1 MCVCTYVLCM
11 SCLIGQI
18 SLLLC
23 NVKNLTIY
31 LFIYLSAHIPSR
43 QDVLISSLESSLERY
58 KVLGNPAANE
68 ETKIQVLERSLGAHE
83 RALGLLRG
91 EYQRECAEM
100 REAEEEIEKLRAV
113 IANKVCM

>member
-1 MCVCTYVLCM
+1 MCVYVLCM
-11 SCLIGQI
+11 SCLIG
-18 SLLLC
+18 LLLC
-23 NVKNLTIY
+23 IVKKFN
-31 LFIYLSAHIPSR
+31 YLSICTHTFC

-100 REAEEEIEKLRAV
+100 REAEEEIEKLRVV